1 MQVQTTN
8 VILDQLNGLPTQIGE
23 IQQSNNEM
31 TLEQP
36 SCAMTHYSL
45 PNETIGNVT
54 TPTNEQTVVDAF
66 PGVFNDDPFNPIN
79 DLVADDISQSLQP
92 VCDMQD
98 CSNSVATT
106 EVKQLKASR
115 SMHLVG
121 ISIPYD
127 DSGVPVVD
135 KNTTITDED
144 VVTEYI
150 PTNSDEAMELQS
162 NPAYGT
168 LDDNASEDH
177 LYEEIF

>member
-1 MQVQTTN
+1 
-8 VILDQLNGLPTQIGE
+8 
-23 IQQSNNEM
+23 
-31 TLEQP
+31 
-36 SCAMTHYSL
+36 MTHYSL